1 LNLKINSKMING
13 INKIFM
19 INEFTTLFKMNL
31 CIDHNFFELNNE
43 LKKEKKGEDLQIYS
57 DI

>member
-1 LNLKINSKMING
+1 
-13 INKIFM
+13 M

-31 CIDHNFFELNNE
+31 CIDHNFFGLNNE
-43 LKKEKKGEDLQIYS
+43 LKKEKNGEDLQIYS

>member
-1 LNLKINSKMING
+1 MING